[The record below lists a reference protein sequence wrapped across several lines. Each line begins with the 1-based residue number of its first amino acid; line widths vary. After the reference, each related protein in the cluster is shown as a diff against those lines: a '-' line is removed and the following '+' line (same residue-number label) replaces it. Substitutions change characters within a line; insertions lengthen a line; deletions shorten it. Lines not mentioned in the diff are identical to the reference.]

1 MTTAG
6 MRSLMQVSHFNI
18 KCGFLNGYLTRIFR
32 FALLWAEVCGEG
44 EGRDSLRRNS
54 KMSAADTLYFLIAE
68 NRVFRSNVQSVSKY
82 AIFDFVILLIV
93 WQITLFLNFLSP
105 KTGCSARGIKYVFLT
120 KQAAFFYRT
129 HTVRLLHPY
138 GLPTSS
144 VRYNQQ

>member
-1 MTTAG
+1 M
-6 MRSLMQVSHFNI
+6 LVSV
-18 KCGFLNGYLTRIFR
+18 K
-32 FALLWAEVCGEG
+32 ALKTCEFDVILDFG
-44 EGRDSLRRNS
+44 
-54 KMSAADTLYFLIAE
+54 KMSADDTLYFLIAE

-129 HTVRLLHPY
+129 HTVRLLHLY
-138 GLPTSS
+138 GSPTVSA
-144 VRYNQQ
+144 RNNQQCLLRSLKKHVS